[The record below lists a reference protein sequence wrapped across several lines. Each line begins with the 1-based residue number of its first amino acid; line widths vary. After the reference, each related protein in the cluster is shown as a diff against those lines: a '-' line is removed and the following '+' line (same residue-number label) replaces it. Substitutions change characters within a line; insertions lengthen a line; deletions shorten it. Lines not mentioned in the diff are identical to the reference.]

1 MIVAEVR
8 RLTERF
14 IGERI
19 TELRMRRNVSEC
31 QMSLELG
38 LSKSYVQGIT
48 SGRGLPSV
56 RQLFNL
62 ADYFDITL
70 CEFFDEKNH
79 DSPAVRELIHLVRR
93 LDETEP
99 EMVLALLTLLRRT
112 VGAKS

>member
-1 MIVAEVR
+1 M
-8 RLTERF
+8 TERF
-14 IGERI
+14 IAERI
-19 TELRMRRNVSEC
+19 TELRMQRNVSEC

-70 CEFFDEKNH
+70 SEFFDEQNH
-79 DSPAVRELIHLVRR
+79 DSPALREAIPLLRR
-93 LDETEP
+93 LDETDP
-99 EMVLALLTLLRRT
+99 EAMLAMLTLLRRA
-112 VGAKS
+112 VPKKELPK